1 MVPMG
6 LAEKDVSDFFEEL
19 MARHKETEERLE
31 HIDSLHRLATRTLQ
45 DAQALAEE
53 IKEKE
58 RKEADEYAQEII
70 LRANDQAKAIV
81 EAAEQQGIIVREDA
95 KKTERDRVTVR
106 TNSLTQANDGELIVG
121 ARELAEQLLAQAN
134 ANADSKPASAGLT
147 ASRLEHWLASTSTY
161 ARDQAPGEDSGV
173 PGDNS
178 ANRTTQSGPAATRRG
193 YPRPTFRWKGAS
205 GATRYA
211 LCVFGPPYGMDD
223 IVFLRGD
230 LSGTSFTL
238 PFHLD
243 ERVTYRWTVCPGS
256 ATGWGKPFPYI
267 RCTG

>member
-6 LAEKDVSDFFEEL
+6 LAEKDVSAFVEEL
-19 MARHKETEERLE
+19 MARHRETEERLE
-31 HIDSLHRLATRTLQ
+31 HIDSLHRLATRTLL
-45 DAQALAEE
+45 DAQALAQE

-70 LRANDQAKAIV
+70 LRANDQARTIV
-81 EAAEQQGIIVREDA
+81 EAAEQQRVIVREDA
-95 KKTERDRVTVR
+95 NKTERDRVA
-106 TNSLTQANDGELIVG
+106 QASDGELIVG
-121 ARELAEQLLAQAN
+121 ARELAELLLAQAN
-134 ANADSKPASAGLT
+134 AKSDSRTASAGLT
-147 ASRLEHWLASTSTY
+147 TSRFEHWLAATATN
-161 ARDQAPGEDSGV
+161 ARDQSPGEDSG
-173 PGDNS
+173 DATNNN
-178 ANRTTQSGPAATRRG
+178 ANRTRQPGRAATRRG
-193 YPRPTFRWKGAS
+193 YPRPTFRWKGSS

-223 IVFLRGD
+223 IVFLRGN

-238 PFHLD
+238 PFHLE

-256 ATGWGKPFPYI
+256 ATGWGKPFPYL